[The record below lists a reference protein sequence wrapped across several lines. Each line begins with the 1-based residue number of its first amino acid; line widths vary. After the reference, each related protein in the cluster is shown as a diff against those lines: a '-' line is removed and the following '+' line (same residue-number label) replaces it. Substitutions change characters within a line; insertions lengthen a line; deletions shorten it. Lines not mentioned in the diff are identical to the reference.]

1 MLYNNIKILYNNINM
16 NELVSTFL
24 PKGMLSQKFALVMVG
39 IFATAIG
46 AFGMLPPPPKM
57 LVRLVERFPFLQWA
71 LMYVLIWQGSG
82 GYDEK
87 LSLFGTAVVYVI
99 YTIMKSYD
107 NEEVVIVEET
117 L

>member
-1 MLYNNIKILYNNINM
+1 M
-16 NELVSTFL
+16 NKLASTFL
-24 PKGMLSQKFALVMVG
+24 PKGMFSQKFALVMVG
-39 IFATAIG
+39 ILGTAVG

-57 LVRLVERFPFLQWA
+57 LVRLVERFPILQWG

-99 YTIMKSYD
+99 YKVMKSYD
-107 NEEVVIVEET
+107 DKEIVVVKEEQKAET

>member
-1 MLYNNIKILYNNINM
+1 MNNLTKLT
-16 NELVSTFL
+16 STFL
-24 PKGMLSQKFALVMVG
+24 PKGMFSQKFALVMVG
-39 IFATAIG
+39 VLGTAIG
-46 AFGMLPPPPKM
+46 AFGLMPPPPKM
-57 LVRLVERFPFLQWA
+57 LVDVVQKYPILQWA

-99 YTIMKSYD
+99 YKVMKSY
-107 NEEVVIVEET
+107 EPKEIVIVKEEQKAET

>member
-1 MLYNNIKILYNNINM
+1 MNKIT
-16 NELVSTFL
+16 STFL
-24 PKGMLSQKFALVMVG
+24 PKGMFSQKFALVMVG
-39 IFATAIG
+39 VLGTAIG

-57 LVRLVERFPFLQWA
+57 LVNLVERFPILQWA

-87 LSLFGTAVVYVI
+87 LSLFGTAVVYII
-99 YTIMKSYD
+99 YKIMKSYEPKEIVVVK
-107 NEEVVIVEET
+107 EEQIAET

>member
-1 MLYNNIKILYNNINM
+1 M
-16 NELVSTFL
+16 NELVSNFL
-24 PKGMLSQKFALVMVG
+24 PKGMFSQKFALVMVG
-39 IFATAIG
+39 VLATAIG
-46 AFGMLPPPPKM
+46 AFGMLPPPPRM
-57 LVRLVERFPFLQWA
+57 LVNLVERYPILQWA

-99 YTIMKSYD
+99 YTVMKSYD
-107 NEEVVIVEET
+107 DEEIVTVKEERKTKT

>member
-1 MLYNNIKILYNNINM
+1 M
-16 NELVSTFL
+16 NKLASSFL
-24 PKGMLSQKFALVMVG
+24 PKGMFSQIFALVMVG
-39 IFATAIG
+39 VLGTAIG

-57 LVRLVERFPFLQWA
+57 LVRLVERFPILQWA

-99 YTIMKSYD
+99 YKVMKSYD
-107 NEEVVIVEET
+107 DKEIVVVKEEQQAET